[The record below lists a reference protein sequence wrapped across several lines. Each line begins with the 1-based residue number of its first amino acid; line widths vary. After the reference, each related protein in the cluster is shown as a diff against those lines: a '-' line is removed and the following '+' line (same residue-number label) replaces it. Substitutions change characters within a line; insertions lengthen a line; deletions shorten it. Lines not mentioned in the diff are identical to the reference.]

1 MSREPLAERLA
12 AEIRSQGPISAST
25 FIAAALYDPDDG
37 FYSVAGRAGRRG
49 DFLTSPEIGPLFG
62 AVIASAIDRQWVAT
76 GRPEHFRVVE
86 YGAGPGTLCR
96 AVLTAEPGCSRAGSL
111 EWVMVEVSAAQRAA
125 HPTGTNCRSAADD
138 SELDGASFLLANE
151 LFDNLPFDIVAHRD
165 DGWVERRVALDDDV
179 FTLTDGEAVDAPAG
193 AETLPPGSELPVH
206 THLVAWLAST
216 RARFPGVP
224 LLVFDY
230 GATAPE
236 VAERGTGWLRTFRS
250 HGSGTDWLATPGL
263 CDITTDV
270 VLEQVNAAF
279 PISHVETQ
287 AEFLRRNGIDDLV
300 DEGKEMWA
308 AAGHIADLAA
318 VRARSRIGEAE
329 SLLDPAGMGAFLA
342 MYWAGSR

>member
-1 MSREPLAERLA
+1 MTAESLAGRLRS
-12 AEIRSQGPISAST
+12 EITQHGSMAVSDYVE
-25 FIAAALYDPDDG
+25 AALYDPEDG

-49 DFLTSPEIGPLFG
+49 DFLTSPEVGPLFG
-62 AVIASAIDRQWVAT
+62 AVMARVIDGEWIAA
-76 GRPEHFRVVE
+76 GRPEEFRVVE

-96 AVLTAEPGCSRAGSL
+96 AVLTAEPGCAATGSL
-111 EWVMVEVSAAQRAA
+111 EWVMVEVSAAQRVG
-125 HPTGTNCRSAADD
+125 HPTGPNCRSAADD

-179 FTLTDGEAVDAPAG
+179 FTLVDGEAVDAPAG
-193 AETLPPGSELPVH
+193 AEALPPGTELPVH

-236 VAERGTGWLRTFRS
+236 VAERGTGWLRAFRS
-250 HGSGTDWLATPGL
+250 HGSGSDWLATPGL
-263 CDITTDV
+263 YDITTDV
-270 VLEQVNAAF
+270 VLEQVDAAL

-287 AEFLRRNGIDDLV
+287 SEFLRRHGIDDLV
-300 DEGKEMWA
+300 EEGKQVWA
-308 AAGHIADLAA
+308 GSGHIADLAA
-318 VRARSRIGEAE
+318 VKARSRIGEAE
-329 SLLDPAGMGAFLA
+329 SLLDPAGMGRFLA
-342 MYWAGSR
+342 MYWGAG

>member
-1 MSREPLAERLA
+1 MTAESLAGRLRS
-12 AEIRSQGPISAST
+12 EITQHGSMAVSDYVE
-25 FIAAALYDPDDG
+25 AALYDPEDG

-49 DFLTSPEIGPLFG
+49 DFLTSPEVGPLFG
-62 AVIASAIDRQWVAT
+62 AVMARVIDGEWIAA
-76 GRPEHFRVVE
+76 GRPEEFRVVE

-111 EWVMVEVSAAQRAA
+111 EWVMVEVSAAQRVG
-125 HPTGTNCRSAADD
+125 HPTGPNCRSAADD

-179 FTLTDGEAVDAPAG
+179 FTLVDGEAVDAPAG
-193 AETLPPGSELPVH
+193 AEALPPGTELPVH

-236 VAERGTGWLRTFRS
+236 VAERGTGWLRAFRS
-250 HGSGTDWLATPGL
+250 HGSGSDWLATPGL
-263 CDITTDV
+263 YDITTDV
-270 VLEQVNAAF
+270 VLEQVDAAL

-287 AEFLRRNGIDDLV
+287 SEFLRRHGIDDLV
-300 DEGKEMWA
+300 KEGKQVWA
-308 AAGHIADLAA
+308 GSGHIADLAA
-318 VRARSRIGEAE
+318 VKARSRIGEAE
-329 SLLDPAGMGAFLA
+329 SLLDPAGMGRFLA
-342 MYWAGSR
+342 MYWGAG